1 MANYATLKAAIRQVV
16 KTNGNNEITGALLQ
30 QSLLAMVNSLG
41 GAFQFVGVA
50 QPSTNP
56 GTPDQNVFYI
66 AGAGTYPNF
75 NNTTVADGYMGVFK
89 YNGSWIIETLQV
101 GKNYDSI
108 IENLNAWVF
117 GKLGFTLGQIS
128 TTSGNPTTSTNRA
141 YSPFFDTPKTITF
154 DSSVKVSGR
163 FYDANGNYQTYQ
175 EFVSGGTYTPNQNYP
190 LMRLVVSYSNDS
202 TIADASLF
210 NDLVLISDAS
220 KHSIAR
226 LNEQMDLVVLDVND
240 IKTTR
245 IQTRFI
251 IGSLSSSNGAEETSD
266 NRVRSVFI
274 KYDSAMKI
282 VCANGYRIGFRWYD
296 ENKEF
301 ISTTIQWLNGTIN
314 VSNYAPV
321 GGVYF
326 RLVGSY
332 SDNAT
337 ITDAAAF
344 DSNISVR
351 GEKIDI
357 ATGKLIEETEKLDEN
372 VSDIQQRLLNVE
384 NNLTVD
390 ISEDFEI
397 GTIETNGVIKANNT
411 RVRSRSSFAIEN
423 KKVAC
428 QSGYRYAYRWYDANE
443 NFITVTYTW
452 QTTETTPE
460 QICPSNAKFF
470 RLVGSY
476 VNNAIISDATL
487 FDVNIQISAP
497 VGEQVTENMRN
508 IELLLSKSGETI
520 AYSSNSSVGN
530 CSILCAKEHT
540 FNDGTPPLYEWFLLC
555 DPADNK
561 LYISRDL
568 ATRSYIAT
576 FNGDIDQFSFG
587 VLQNGDIIACRMASS
602 LSSGGVDT
610 NRVNPSV
617 FKANENWKTQ
627 HTVDFGNSLKPC
639 GWLENC
645 GFRNLPDGTT
655 MFAEYTRITVATANC
670 WKIIGDPLIVSNW
683 VVKKSF
689 VLSGE
694 PDAGF
699 KHCHMVACDHFT
711 GVIYLAT
718 GDDNVGAMVFASTD
732 GGDTWTQLREGS
744 ELWCRMLMMTF
755 TKDYIYW
762 AQDTP
767 GQHYLFRAE
776 RDVNGLLDYS
786 TAIKFVTIP
795 AASGY
800 FASYGQ
806 AYIPEFGA
814 VLLLDR
820 QDSSDAGQVLPVRV
834 IDLSDGT
841 IETIGEIHC
850 TNDGGNVGF
859 RTLFSEWYP
868 VGGIVRVGFGFASP
882 TCNKN
887 KVCGNQ
893 WPLNDGK
900 DSVNNLYLKV
910 AKDGNN
916 WTLKIGTYYL

>member
-1 MANYATLKAAIRQVV
+1 MSQYSNLKSAITAVI
-16 KTNGNNEITGALLQ
+16 KENGNNEITGNLLQ
-30 QSLLAMVNSLG
+30 QTLLAMVNSLG
-41 GAFQFVGVA
+41 SAFQFVGVA

-66 AGAGTYPNF
+66 AGAGSYPNF

-128 TTSGNPTTSTNRA
+128 TTTGAETTSTTRA
-141 YSPFFDTPKTITF
+141 RSNFFETPQEITF
-154 DSSVKVSGR
+154 DNSIKVSGR

-175 EFVSGGTYTPNQNYP
+175 EFVSGGIYYPNQNYP
-190 LMRLVVSYSNDS
+190 FMRLVVAYTNDS
-202 TIADASLF
+202 TIADASVF
-210 NDLVLISDAS
+210 NSLVLNQSAS
-220 KHSIAR
+220 KPELLQLKSQYENLAEDVKE
-226 LNEQMDLVVLDVND
+226 NETVKMP
-240 IKTTR
+240 
-245 IQTRFI
+245 TRFVV
-251 IGSLSSSNGAEETSD
+251 GSISTSNGSEETST
-266 NRVRSVFI
+266 NRVRSVFFE
-274 KYDSAMKI
+274 YNNAMKI
-282 VCANGYRIGFRWYD
+282 ICASGYRIAFRWYD
-296 ENKEF
+296 VNKNF
-301 ISTTIQWLNGTIN
+301 ITTTIQWLQGTIN
-314 VSNYAPV
+314 VSSYAPNN
-321 GGVYF
+321 GVYF
-326 RLVGSY
+326 RVVASY
-332 SDNAT
+332 TNDAT
-337 ITDAAAF
+337 ISDATIF
-344 DSNISVR
+344 DSAISVR
-351 GEKIDI
+351 GGKTSIVTGELLEKSNETDDVI
-357 ATGKLIEETEKLDEN
+357 AQMQEQVSEIEQ
-372 VSDIQQRLLNVE
+372 S
-384 NNLTVD
+384 LTID

-397 GTIETNGVIKANNT
+397 GTIETDGSVTGNNT
-411 RVRSRSSFAIEN
+411 RVRSRSTFEIEN
-423 KKVAC
+423 KKVSCAT
-428 QSGYRYAYRWYDANE
+428 GFRFAFRWYDE
-443 NFITVTYTW
+443 NGLFITSNYTW
-452 QTTETTPE
+452 KTQETKPGD
-460 QICPSNAKFF
+460 ICPTNAVYF
-470 RLVGSY
+470 RLVCSY
-476 VNNAIISDATL
+476 TNDSVITDATI
-487 FDVNIQISAP
+487 FDSNIFVIT
-497 VGEQVTENMRN
+497 GIEKQVSENTKN
-508 IELLLSKSGETI
+508 IEELISKRGETL
-520 AYSSNSSVGN
+520 AYSSKSSVGN
-530 CSILCAKEHT
+530 STILCAKEHT
-540 FNDGTPPLYEWFLLC
+540 FDDGTPPLYEWFLLC

-610 NRVNPSV
+610 NRVNPFV

-732 GGDTWTQLREGS
+732 GGDTWTQLRDGS

-786 TAIKFVTIP
+786 TAIQFVTIP

-806 AYIPEFGA
+806 AYIPEFDA

-820 QDSSDAGQVLPVRV
+820 QDSGDAGQVLPVRV